1 MNEILAVTL
10 QSMQIDMAKVDRV
23 GMNLANAQT
32 VGYRREI
39 VTGSP
44 FAQQL
49 AAAQQAETPVTPAT
63 PALATHV
70 DQRPGTLRATGLS
83 LDVALTGPGWFE
95 IQTPGGPAYTRQGN
109 FRLDA
114 QGRLVTQQGQPV
126 MGLGGEIQLPHGQPV
141 IDAQGR
147 VFEGTPAG
155 GAPLAAG
162 AQPVA
167 QLKIVRFD
175 ARAAVERLGDG
186 LVAIAGETVAMSD
199 GLTEVRQGHLENS
212 NVSSMQEMVQL
223 IQTLRHFES
232 MQRTAVGYDEML
244 GTAIRKLGDIA

>member
-10 QSMQIDMAKVDRV
+10 QSMQLDMAKVDRV

-49 AAAQQAETPVTPAT
+49 AAAQQADMPAT

-70 DQRPGTLRATGLS
+70 DQRPGTLRATGQS

-95 IQTPGGPAYTRQGN
+95 IQTPGGPAYTRQGS

-147 VFEGTPAG
+147 VFEGTAPG
-155 GAPLAAG
+155 GAPLAVG

-167 QLKIVRFD
+167 QLKIVRF
-175 ARAAVERLGDG
+175 AGQASIERLGDG
-186 LVAIAGETVAMSD
+186 LVAVAGEAVAMAD